1 MKAIYKRELKSFF
14 HNMTGPIFMAAALV
28 FTGVYFIAYNIV
40 QGYPYFA
47 AALSGMSFV
56 LLLVIPILT
65 MRSFAEERRSKT
77 DQLLLTS
84 PVPVFQIVLGKYL
97 AMLSILGFCMLVAC
111 LAPIIIHFYGG
122 GSMAADYAAIF
133 GFFLLGAA
141 YIAVGMFISSLTES
155 QIIAAVGTFCILL
168 VLQLI
173 DGIASI
179 LPTSSA
185 GSYSCFF
192 ILLAVIAV
200 FIYLMTKN
208 ALISA
213 VCGVVFEIV
222 LTVVYF
228 VKKSVFGGVFADFIG
243 SLSLISRYDNILN
256 QTMDLSVFVYYLSI
270 AAVFCFLTTQVI
282 QKRRWS

>member
-1 MKAIYKRELKSFF
+1 MKAIYKRELKSYF
-14 HNMTGPIFMAAALV
+14 HNMTGPIFMAAVLI
-28 FTGVYFIAYNIV
+28 FTGVYFVAYNIV

-56 LLLVIPILT
+56 LLLIIPVLT
-65 MRSFAEERRSKT
+65 MRSFAEERKSKT

-84 PVPVFQIVLGKYL
+84 PVSVTQIVIGKYF
-97 AMLSILGFCMLVAC
+97 AMLSILGFCMLIAC

-122 GSMAADYAAIF
+122 GSIGADYAAIF

-141 YIAVGMFISSLTES
+141 YIAIGMFLSALTES

-185 GSYSCFF
+185 GSYLCFF
-192 ILLAVIAV
+192 ILFIAAAV
-200 FIYLMTKN
+200 FVYLMTKN
-208 ALISA
+208 TLISFGF
-213 VCGVVFEIV
+213 GVVCEVILTIV
-222 LTVVYF
+222 F
-228 VKKSVFGGVFADFIG
+228 FARKSVFGGVFADFIS
-243 SLSLISRYDNILN
+243 SLSLISRFDNILN
-256 QTMDLSVFVYYLSI
+256 QTFDLSTFVYYLSI
-270 AAVFCFLTTQVI
+270 AAVFCFLTVQVI

>member
-1 MKAIYKRELKSFF
+1 MEAIYKRELKSYF
-14 HNMTGPIFMAAALV
+14 HNMTGPIFMAAILV
-28 FTGVYFIAYNIV
+28 FMGIYFVAYNIS

-47 AALSGMSFV
+47 AALSGMSFI

-84 PVPVFQIVLGKYL
+84 PVSVTQIVMGKYL
-97 AMLSILGFCMLVAC
+97 AMVSVLGFCMIISC

-122 GSMAADYAAIF
+122 GSIPADYAAIL
-133 GFFLLGAA
+133 GFFLLGTA
-141 YIAVGMFISSLTES
+141 YIAIGMFVSSLTES

-173 DGIASI
+173 DGITSI
-179 LPTSSA
+179 LPTSA
-185 GSYSCFF
+185 LGSYVCFF
-192 ILLAVIAV
+192 VL
-200 FIYLMTKN
+200 FIVAAIFVYLMTKN
-208 ALISA
+208 RVIS
-213 VCGVVFEIV
+213 CGVGLVCEVV

-228 VKKSVFGGVFADFIG
+228 IRQSSFEGLFGDFLNA
-243 SLSLISRYDNILN
+243 LSLISRYDNILN
-256 QTMDLSVFVYYLSI
+256 QTLELSTLFYYISV
-270 AAVFCFLTTQVI
+270 AAVFCFLTVQVI